1 MKIISRSD
9 KIIEKLRN
17 DGKVKTVKVE
27 HTKMADEM
35 RKVQK
40 EYKRLANASWNKSK
54 DIILD

>member
-1 MKIISRSD
+1 MIVSRTD
-9 KIIEKLRN
+9 KIIEKLRK

-27 HTKMADEM
+27 HTKMDDAM

-40 EYKRLANASWNKSK
+40 EYRQKSNGSWNNAK

>member
-1 MKIISRSD
+1 MIVSRTD
-9 KIIEKLRN
+9 KIIEELRK

-27 HTKMADEM
+27 HTKMDDAM

-40 EYKRLANASWNKSK
+40 EYRQKSNGSWNNAK